1 MYAYYFILKVICWQ
15 CFIQAL
21 IFVLPIVMHIHTP
34 SAAGPATPDEVLVLI
49 LCLYT
54 SCRFMALYCLLLV
67 PVCTNLNLHGAPRT
81 PRGHT
86 CCLLLFDTRSHFFV
100 TMSCSFLS
108 VGPCYVSST
117 INASCLTFHSCPCSV
132 LKILFPSLRVMSLEM
147 ILVVPSSTF
156 REIFLLRVRTAPS
169 SCSEVVPAFSPRQS
183 SLLNRSLQLW
193 DQRAILVV
201 YYGLRHLRRQ
211 YQQNKNMCSTSG
223 LGC

>member
-86 CCLLLFDTRSHFFV
+86 CCLLLFDKPFLCHYC
-100 TMSCSFLS
+100 MSCSFLS

-169 SCSEVVPAFSPRQS
+169 SCSEVVFFCIFFVYSIHKPYEGRGKTVADIRHAGQTEGC
-183 SLLNRSLQLW
+183 
-193 DQRAILVV
+193 RATEVAVLMR
-201 YYGLRHLRRQ
+201 YA
-211 YQQNKNMCSTSG
+211 
-223 LGC
+223 